1 MDHYCHSR
9 RELTPT
15 SWQRRGTFD
24 KLSAYRKTRKWL
36 VGGRQQYKEQSQG
49 DDENQGRKIQEIE
62 MLHMLIF
69 S

>member
-1 MDHYCHSR
+1 
-9 RELTPT
+9 
-15 SWQRRGTFD
+15 
-24 KLSAYRKTRKWL
+24 

>member
-1 MDHYCHSR
+1 
-9 RELTPT
+9 
-15 SWQRRGTFD
+15 
-24 KLSAYRKTRKWL
+24 

-62 MLHMLIF
+62 MSHMLIF